1 MRRIVVVSIF
11 LLMLSNVNGLRTGV
25 GSIGDNGC
33 TCHGGADSST
43 TVSITG
49 LPSNYTSS
57 SEYNLSL
64 MIDSSIEKNEVQ
76 GGFRILIS
84 HGEIIGDGWQIIDEG
99 YTHTED
105 INDRRNWTAKWIAP
119 NLDDELVTVVV
130 YGNAVNGGGSPA
142 GDAWNSASYAVPGM
156 NYSGEVIAPDV
167 DASVSAAQIGVGI
180 LGLLLL
186 FGVAVI
192 AIRD

>member
-11 LLMLSNVNGLRTGV
+11 LLMLSTVNGLPTGV

-186 FGVAVI
+186 LGVAVI

>member
-11 LLMLSNVNGLRTGV
+11 LLMLSNVNGLPTGV

-84 HGEIIGDGWQIIDEG
+84 QGEIIGDGWQIIDDG

-186 FGVAVI
+186 LGVAVI
-192 AIRD
+192 AI

>member
-1 MRRIVVVSIF
+1 
-11 LLMLSNVNGLRTGV
+11 
-25 GSIGDNGC
+25 
-33 TCHGGADSST
+33 
-43 TVSITG
+43 
-49 LPSNYTSS
+49 
-57 SEYNLSL
+57 

-180 LGLLLL
+180 VGLLLL
-186 FGVAVI
+186 LGVALI

>member
-11 LLMLSNVNGLRTGV
+11 LLMLSNVNGLPTGV

-33 TCHGGADSST
+33 TCHGSADSST

-84 HGEIIGDGWQIIDEG
+84 HGEIIGEGWQIIDEG

-156 NYSGEVIAPDV
+156 NYSGEGIAPEV

-186 FGVAVI
+186 LGVAVI

>member
-1 MRRIVVVSIF
+1 MRRIVVVCIF
-11 LLMLSNVNGLRTGV
+11 LLMLSNVNGLPTGV

-64 MIDSSIEKNEVQ
+64 MIDPSIEKNEVQ

-167 DASVSAAQIGVGI
+167 DASVSAAQFGVGI
-180 LGLLLL
+180 LGRLLLL
-186 FGVAVI
+186 GVAVI

>member
-11 LLMLSNVNGLRTGV
+11 LLMLSNVNGLPTGV

-64 MIDSSIEKNEVQ
+64 MIDSSIEKHEVQ
-76 GGFRILIS
+76 GGYRILIS

-186 FGVAVI
+186 LGVAVI